1 MNEIMNP
8 NNQDALYREIREIL
22 LSARGKAYRS
32 IGSVMLEAYWEIG
45 QRIVEDEQSGAMRAQ
60 YGKATLE
67 SLSVKL
73 TEEFGK
79 GFDIRNLRY
88 MRSFYLKFPIRN
100 ALRSELTWTHYRS
113 LLRVKSEEA
122 RNWYLEESIRNQW
135 SGRQLDRQISTLY
148 YERLLMSQDKAA
160 VKQEAD
166 EKLSKVAP
174 VEFIKDPY
182 VLEFLGMK
190 DYPALR
196 ESELEQ
202 ALIDHLQH
210 FLLELGRGFC
220 FVARQKLM
228 RFDDEDFYIDLVFY
242 HSVLKCYVLI
252 DLKIGKLTHQDVGQ
266 MDSYIRMFDALQK
279 NEDDNP
285 TLGIIL
291 CSEPN
296 ATIARYSVLNDR
308 KQIFASK
315 YVYSLPSEE
324 ELQHYIEQQRR
335 MIEGSK
341 GTE

>member
-1 MNEIMNP
+1 MNEII
-8 NNQDALYREIREIL
+8 NNHGNDELYQQVREIL
-22 LSARGKAYRS
+22 LAARQKAYRS
-32 IGSVMLEAYWEIG
+32 ISSVMVGAYWEIG
-45 QRIVEDEQSGAMRAQ
+45 KRIVEDEQEGEERAQ

-67 SLSVKL
+67 SLSEKL
-73 TEEFGK
+73 TKEFGK
-79 GFDIRNLRY
+79 GFDVRNLRY

-100 ALRSELTWTHYRS
+100 AVRSELTWTHYRS
-113 LLRVKSEEA
+113 LLRVESDEA
-122 RNWYLEESIRNQW
+122 RNWYLEEAIRNQW
-135 SGRQLDRQISTLY
+135 SSRQLDRQISTLY
-148 YERLLMSQDKAA
+148 YERLLMSQNKAA

-166 EKLSKVAP
+166 EKLSAVAP

-296 ATIARYSVLNDR
+296 ATIAKYSVLNDK

-315 YVYSLPSEE
+315 YIYNLPTEE
-324 ELQHYIEQQRR
+324 ELQNYIEQQRR
-335 MIEGSK
+335 IIEGS
-341 GTE
+341 EDA

>member
-1 MNEIMNP
+1 M
-8 NNQDALYREIREIL
+8 
-22 LSARGKAYRS
+22 S
-32 IGSVMLEAYWEIG
+32 
-45 QRIVEDEQSGAMRAQ
+45 
-60 YGKATLE
+60 
-67 SLSVKL
+67 
-73 TEEFGK
+73 
-79 GFDIRNLRY
+79 RN
-88 MRSFYLKFPIRN
+88 K
-100 ALRSELTWTHYRS
+100 T
-113 LLRVKSEEA
+113 
-122 RNWYLEESIRNQW
+122 
-135 SGRQLDRQISTLY
+135 
-148 YERLLMSQDKAA
+148 A
-160 VKQEAD
+160 VRQEAG
-166 EKLSKVAP
+166 EKLADVAP

-182 VLEFLGMK
+182 VLEFLGME

-202 ALIDHLQH
+202 ALIDQLQH

-296 ATIARYSVLNDR
+296 ATIAKYSVLNDK

-315 YVYSLPSEE
+315 YIYNLPTEE

-335 MIEGSK
+335 IIEG
-341 GTE
+341 TEDV

>member
-1 MNEIMNP
+1 MNEII
-8 NNQDALYREIREIL
+8 NNHGNDELYQQVREIL
-22 LSARGKAYRS
+22 LAARQKAYRS
-32 IGSVMLEAYWEIG
+32 IGSVMVGAYWEIG
-45 QRIVEDEQSGAMRAQ
+45 KRIVEDEQEGEERAQ

-67 SLSVKL
+67 SLSAKL

-79 GFDIRNLRY
+79 GFDVRNLRY

-100 ALRSELTWTHYRS
+100 AVRSELTWTHYRS
-113 LLRVKSEEA
+113 LLRVESDEA
-122 RNWYLEESIRNQW
+122 RNWYLEEAIRNQW
-135 SGRQLDRQISTLY
+135 SSRQLDRQISTLY
-148 YERLLMSQDKAA
+148 YERLLMSQNKTA
-160 VKQEAD
+160 VRQEAD
-166 EKLSKVAP
+166 EKLSEVAP

-296 ATIARYSVLNDR
+296 ATIAKYSVLNDK

-315 YVYSLPSEE
+315 YIYNLPTEE

-335 MIEGSK
+335 IIEGS
-341 GTE
+341 EDA

>member
-1 MNEIMNP
+1 MNEII
-8 NNQDALYREIREIL
+8 NNHGNDELYQQVREIL
-22 LSARGKAYRS
+22 LAARQKAYRS
-32 IGSVMLEAYWEIG
+32 IGSVMVGAYWEIG
-45 QRIVEDEQSGAMRAQ
+45 KRIVEDEQEGEERAQ

-67 SLSVKL
+67 SLSAKL

-79 GFDIRNLRY
+79 GFDVRNLRY

-100 ALRSELTWTHYRS
+100 AVRSELTWTHYRS
-113 LLRVKSEEA
+113 LLRVESDEA
-122 RNWYLEESIRNQW
+122 RNWYLEEAIRNQW
-135 SGRQLDRQISTLY
+135 SSRQLDRQISTLY
-148 YERLLMSQDKAA
+148 YERLLMSQNKNA
-160 VKQEAD
+160 VRQEAD
-166 EKLSKVAP
+166 EKLSEVAP

-296 ATIARYSVLNDR
+296 ATIAKYSVLNDK

-315 YVYSLPSEE
+315 YIYNLPTEE

-335 MIEGSK
+335 IIEGS
-341 GTE
+341 EDA

>member
-1 MNEIMNP
+1 MNEII
-8 NNQDALYREIREIL
+8 NNHGNDELYQQVREIL
-22 LSARGKAYRS
+22 LAARQKAYRS
-32 IGSVMLEAYWEIG
+32 IGSVMVEAYWEIG
-45 QRIVEDEQSGAMRAQ
+45 KRIVEDEQEGEERAQ

-67 SLSVKL
+67 SLSAKL

-79 GFDIRNLRY
+79 GFDVRNLRY

-100 ALRSELTWTHYRS
+100 AVRSELTWTHYRS
-113 LLRVKSEEA
+113 LLRVESDEA
-122 RNWYLEESIRNQW
+122 RNWYLEEAIRNQW
-135 SGRQLDRQISTLY
+135 SSRQLDRQISTLY
-148 YERLLMSQDKAA
+148 YERLLMSQNKNA
-160 VKQEAD
+160 VRQEAD
-166 EKLSKVAP
+166 EKLSEVAP

-296 ATIARYSVLNDR
+296 ATIAKYSVLNDK

-315 YVYSLPSEE
+315 YIYNLPTEE

-335 MIEGSK
+335 IIEGS
-341 GTE
+341 EDA

>member
-1 MNEIMNP
+1 MSELMDINDNDE
-8 NNQDALYREIREIL
+8 LYLKVRKIL
-22 LSARGKAYRS
+22 LAARQRAYRS
-32 IGSVMLEAYWEIG
+32 IGSVMVEAYWEIG
-45 QRIVEDEQSGAMRAQ
+45 KHIVEDEQEGEERAQ

-67 SLSVKL
+67 SLSEKL

-100 ALRSELTWTHYRS
+100 AVRSELTWTHYRS
-113 LLRVKSEEA
+113 LLRVESDEA
-122 RNWYLEESIRNQW
+122 RNWYLEEAIRNQW
-135 SGRQLDRQISTLY
+135 SSRQLDRQISTLY
-148 YERLLMSQDKAA
+148 YERLLMSQNKTA
-160 VKQEAD
+160 VRQEAG
-166 EKLSKVAP
+166 EKLADVAP

-182 VLEFLGMK
+182 VLEFLGME

-202 ALIDHLQH
+202 ALIDQLQH

-296 ATIARYSVLNDR
+296 ATIAKYSVLNDK

-315 YVYSLPSEE
+315 YIYNLPTEE

-335 MIEGSK
+335 IIEGS
-341 GTE
+341 EDV

>member
-1 MNEIMNP
+1 MSELMDINDNDE
-8 NNQDALYREIREIL
+8 LYLKVRKIL
-22 LSARGKAYRS
+22 LAARQRAYRS
-32 IGSVMLEAYWEIG
+32 IGSVMVEAYWEIG
-45 QRIVEDEQSGAMRAQ
+45 KHIVEDEQEGEERAQ

-67 SLSVKL
+67 SLSEKL

-100 ALRSELTWTHYRS
+100 AVRSELTWTHYRS
-113 LLRVKSEEA
+113 LLRVESDEA
-122 RNWYLEESIRNQW
+122 RNWYLEEAIRNQW
-135 SGRQLDRQISTLY
+135 SSRQLDRQISTLY
-148 YERLLMSQDKAA
+148 YERLLMSQNKAA
-160 VKQEAD
+160 VRQEAD
-166 EKLSKVAP
+166 EKLADVAP

-296 ATIARYSVLNDR
+296 ATIAKYSVLNDK

-315 YVYSLPSEE
+315 YIYNLPTEE
-324 ELQHYIEQQRR
+324 ELQQYIEQQRR
-335 MIEGSK
+335 VIEGN
-341 GTE
+341 GDTV

>member
-45 QRIVEDEQSGAMRAQ
+45 KRIVEDEQGGEMRAQ
-60 YGKATLE
+60 YGKAGLE
-67 SLSVKL
+67 RLSKRL

-113 LLRVKSEEA
+113 LLRVESEEA

-160 VKQEAD
+160 VRQEAD
-166 EKLSKVAP
+166 EKLSKVDP

-202 ALIDHLQH
+202 ALIGLLQN
-210 FLLELGRGFC
+210 FLLELGRGFS
-220 FVARQKLM
+220 FVARQKHIDL
-228 RFDDEDFYIDLVFY
+228 DGEHFYIDLVFY
-242 HSVLKCYVLI
+242 NYILKCFVLI
-252 DLKIGKLTHQDVGQ
+252 DLKTGKLTHQDIGQ
-266 MDSYIRMFDALQK
+266 MDTYIRIYDELQK
-279 NEDDNP
+279 GDDDNP
-285 TLGIIL
+285 TIGLIL
-291 CSEPN
+291 CSEKN
-296 ATIARYSVLNDR
+296 EAIARYSILNDSNR
-308 KQIFASK
+308 LYASK
-315 YVYSLPSEE
+315 YQLTLPSAE
-324 ELQHYIEQQRR
+324 ELQDYIEEERR
-335 MIEGSK
+335 RYEERQDIL
-341 GTE
+341 

>member
-1 MNEIMNP
+1 MSELMDINDNDE
-8 NNQDALYREIREIL
+8 LYLKVRKIL
-22 LSARGKAYRS
+22 LAARQRAYRS
-32 IGSVMLEAYWEIG
+32 IGSVMVEAYWEIG
-45 QRIVEDEQSGAMRAQ
+45 KHIVEDEQEGEGRAQ

-67 SLSVKL
+67 SLSEKL

-100 ALRSELTWTHYRS
+100 AVRSELTWTHYRS
-113 LLRVKSEEA
+113 LLRVESDEA
-122 RNWYLEESIRNQW
+122 RNWYLEEAIRNQW
-135 SGRQLDRQISTLY
+135 SSRQLDRQISTLY
-148 YERLLMSQDKAA
+148 YERLLMSRNKTA
-160 VKQEAD
+160 VRQEAG
-166 EKLSKVAP
+166 EKLADVAP

-182 VLEFLGMK
+182 VLEFLGME

-202 ALIDHLQH
+202 ALIDQLQH

-296 ATIARYSVLNDR
+296 ATIAKYSVLNDK

-315 YVYSLPSEE
+315 YIYNLPTEE

-335 MIEGSK
+335 IIEGS
-341 GTE
+341 EDV